1 MVDFSDSGSTIIE
14 RAVEISEDL
23 IVEEELLVNADN
35 IKDIF
40 ELERYE
46 CYLVLLDSQLH
57 FEKISI
63 PFIPLI

>member
-46 CYLVLLDSQLH
+46 CYLVL
-57 FEKISI
+57 
-63 PFIPLI
+63 